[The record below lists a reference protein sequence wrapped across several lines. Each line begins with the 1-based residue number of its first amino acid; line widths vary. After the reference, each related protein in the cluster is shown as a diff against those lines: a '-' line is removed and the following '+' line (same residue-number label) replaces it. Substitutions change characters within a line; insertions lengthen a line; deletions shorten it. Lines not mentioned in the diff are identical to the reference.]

1 MKKSPSA
8 FPTGCRLAV
17 KTRARSGRQT
27 SATRADARELF
38 DRMPDR
44 ILPDSLTDRPPTP
57 GFNRRRRPK
66 RMRMP
71 RTKQKMQLFR
81 TPPGM
86 YHCACPFHP
95 APPSSLLY
103 CYWHFTTIVSTP
115 SHEEQQFSI
124 NFSYR
129 SGILHSFLSFFPLL
143 PLRSKENLL
152 WM

>member
-1 MKKSPSA
+1 M
-8 FPTGCRLAV
+8 
-17 KTRARSGRQT
+17 RARSGRQT

-81 TPPGM
+81 TPPGR
-86 YHCACPFHP
+86 YRTTGSAK
-95 APPSSLLY
+95 APRLAKIKWQTEPMLY
-103 CYWHFTTIVSTP
+103 IYIWCVQTAMPRQARTSQCHMADAGSM
-115 SHEEQQFSI
+115 S
-124 NFSYR
+124 R
-129 SGILHSFLSFFPLL
+129 
-143 PLRSKENLL
+143 
-152 WM
+152 